1 MKTRFLFLMVT
12 TLLVV
17 SLLSFSTSCKKI
29 VLKGE
34 EDARYKLEKTAYAS
48 QSGNSNLSVNWDN
61 WTHGDNYTVPM
72 ARADFGHISQ
82 FTQVEQA
89 RTMISQ
95 GRLRVRLLENETG
108 SSGGVITYSNIN
120 SHSGY
125 EMTYTM
131 RFGTVFDFE
140 SAGYFGF
147 GLGIGDGLL
156 AAPSGKGAGF
166 RLRWAKAPN
175 GEVYIHPYLNYADQ
189 SGPEDNDFGV
199 RYPATG
205 SIQKNTLYTIKMVF
219 KANTKMNKN
228 GRAELYINGVQVLNV
243 PVRWTKRSR

>member
-1 MKTRFLFLMVT
+1 KN
-12 TLLVV
+12 
-17 SLLSFSTSCKKI
+17 
-29 VLKGE
+29 VLGGE
-34 EDARYKLEKTAYAS
+34 GDAQSELEKSSHAS
-48 QSGNSNLSVNWDN
+48 LSGNFNLSVNWDN

-72 ARADFGHISQ
+72 ARADFGHISH

-108 SSGGVITYSNIN
+108 SSGGVITYSNIDN
-120 SHSGY
+120 HSGY

-131 RFGTVFDFE
+131 KFGTAFDFD

-156 AAPSGKGAGF
+156 AAPDGEGAGF
-166 RLRWAKAPN
+166 RLRWAKATN

-189 SGPEDNDFGV
+189 SGPDDDDFGV

-219 KANTKMNKN
+219 KANTKMDKN
-228 GRAELYINGVQVLNV
+228 GRAELYINDVEVLNV
-243 PVRWTKRSR
+243 PVRWTKDHDKRKANRILFENYRVGSASGA